1 MKKFHNIVESDIDFS
16 SCIERHSGDEMAFYK
31 EVSGIPIPLVFY
43 YPKDYNSSKKYPV
56 FVFIHG
62 GGWHSHKIFH
72 DQNGWQGDYLGFL
85 ARYYADKGF
94 VSVSIDYR
102 LMEAGGQK
110 EHFQLIDLYEDCEDA
125 VTYLVSNSEKYGLDF
140 ARSIVLGESAGGY
153 LAAAIATFTYRHQPI
168 FSHAVLVNA
177 ITDLLDSQWNEYVP
191 RISSHPL
198 LNNKTEVEK
207 AYFLSPL
214 YHISDAIP
222 QILFI
227 HGTED
232 SVVRPRHAQSFY
244 DEMMIRQKK
253 CELHWIEKT
262 EHAFLLAEY
271 MMEQKKSYTAAK
283 IGVSIIN
290 HWLKLNVT
298 EEDK

>member
-1 MKKFHNIVESDIDFS
+1 MKKFHNIAKSDIDFS
-16 SCIERHSGDEMAFYK
+16 SYIERHSGDETVFYK

-85 ARYYADKGF
+85 CRYYADKGF

-102 LMEAGGQK
+102 LIKEDGQK

-125 VTYLVSNSEKYGLDF
+125 IAYLVANSEKYGLDF
-140 ARSIVLGESAGGY
+140 SRSTVLGESAGGY
-153 LAAAIATFTYRHQPI
+153 LAAAISTFTYRCQPI
-168 FSHAVLVNA
+168 FSQAILVNA
-177 ITDLLDSQWNEYVP
+177 ITDLFDFQWNTYVP
-191 RISSHPL
+191 RISAHPL
-198 LNNKTEVEK
+198 LNKLRDVER
-207 AYFLSPL
+207 AHFLSPL
-214 YHISDAIP
+214 YHISDATAR
-222 QILFI
+222 ILLI

-232 SVVRPRHAQSFY
+232 SVVRARHSQSFY
-244 DEMMIRQKK
+244 DEMMSRHKI
-253 CELHWIEKT
+253 CELHWIEKA

-271 MMEQKKSYTAAK
+271 MIEQKKSLTATTMG
-283 IGVSIIN
+283 INIIN
-290 HWLKLNVT
+290 TWLGLDVL
-298 EEDK
+298 E